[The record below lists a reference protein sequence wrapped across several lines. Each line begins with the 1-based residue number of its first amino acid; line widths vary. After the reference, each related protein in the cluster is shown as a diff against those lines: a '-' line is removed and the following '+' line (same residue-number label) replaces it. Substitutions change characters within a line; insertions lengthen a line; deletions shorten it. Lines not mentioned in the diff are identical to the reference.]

1 MRKAWFLA
9 AMAMLA
15 TACVDS
21 KSPLAPTAIAAPTP
35 PLVPPPLP
43 TTVPGV
49 LAVAL
54 PIDASDYAT
63 AAFGIA
69 PFGYHGADHALDGH
83 SGWDIEYRA
92 GGIVRAAAAGTVDD
106 VFPDLRTPG
115 RFTVQLEHLVGA
127 HYYRTIYTNLASVNA
142 DIAPQEVVRAGQ
154 PLGIAGTLSTLIDTP
169 GTLGTSGTLFFA
181 MTHFQLDDLEFHREG
196 PDPKAVSPEPFL
208 TADAKSL
215 FDRLW
220 AGAAFAPELIEPFA
234 TNPRTLR
241 FPASRT
247 WSRAGGDG
255 PAGIRFTRR
264 TATAPNYEYELLAE
278 SGTVIETGSVSLR
291 VTARPYPF
299 IDLVSPTA
307 GHIGIYDIVSNEMRL
322 SLTTPGSQRPLD
334 LNGASVYRTTQ

>member
-142 DIAPQEVVRAGQ
+142 DIAPQEVVR
-154 PLGIAGTLSTLIDTP
+154 
-169 GTLGTSGTLFFA
+169 
-181 MTHFQLDDLEFHREG
+181 
-196 PDPKAVSPEPFL
+196 
-208 TADAKSL
+208 
-215 FDRLW
+215 
-220 AGAAFAPELIEPFA
+220 
-234 TNPRTLR
+234 
-241 FPASRT
+241 
-247 WSRAGGDG
+247 
-255 PAGIRFTRR
+255 
-264 TATAPNYEYELLAE
+264 
-278 SGTVIETGSVSLR
+278 
-291 VTARPYPF
+291 
-299 IDLVSPTA
+299 
-307 GHIGIYDIVSNEMRL
+307 
-322 SLTTPGSQRPLD
+322 
-334 LNGASVYRTTQ
+334 